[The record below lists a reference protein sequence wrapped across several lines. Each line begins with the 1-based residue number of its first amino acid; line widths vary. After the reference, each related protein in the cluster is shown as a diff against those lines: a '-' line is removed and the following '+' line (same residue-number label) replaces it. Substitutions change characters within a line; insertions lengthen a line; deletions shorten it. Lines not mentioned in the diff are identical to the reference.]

1 MYVEYI
7 YLTIK
12 YILLYITYF
21 EHMAQSDAP
30 TVAHLAH
37 TWPTPGPATFAIR
50 EVRLSI
56 SLRNKRLG
64 RDILLGGELPAN
76 PKWVITYTLW

>member
-7 YLTIK
+7 YIYVYILNIYTYLTIK
-12 YILLYITYF
+12 YIYIFLYITYF

-37 TWPTPGPATFAIR
+37 TRASH
-50 EVRLSI
+50 LCDS
-56 SLRNKRLG
+56 
-64 RDILLGGELPAN
+64 
-76 PKWVITYTLW
+76 